1 MFSRDKVVGLGTFY
15 SFLLFSSHTVTT
27 PGGASE
33 GAILFNDTA
42 MHASITH
49 IIAWCHP
56 NLFHLLFCPVHQEAQ
71 YHPEPGY

>member
-1 MFSRDKVVGLGTFY
+1 MFSRDEVVGLGTFY

-33 GAILFNDTA
+33 GTILFNDSA

-49 IIAWCHP
+49 IIA
-56 NLFHLLFCPVHQEAQ
+56 
-71 YHPEPGY
+71 